1 MFIKIEVF
9 ILDIFAKEYDAIR
22 DRIFDLLKE
31 QKISQR
37 DFAQAIKVSPQT
49 ITDWKKGKSRS
60 FSTMISVIAPALH
73 TTPSWLYW
81 GNGSK
86 YFSDED
92 RRKLENQRAVHLRE
106 LKVELD
112 KYNEEFKQDIID
124 IFKKKMYSDTF
135 WTSAFEYES
144 IDILAESLGN
154 TVEQILNGTIPNAEQ
169 VTSEERQL
177 LLAYR
182 NADARA
188 REMVKLALEPF
199 GLSAVSEEAM

>member
-1 MFIKIEVF
+1 
-9 ILDIFAKEYDAIR
+9 
-22 DRIFDLLKE
+22 
-31 QKISQR
+31 
-37 DFAQAIKVSPQT
+37 
-49 ITDWKKGKSRS
+49 
-60 FSTMISVIAPALH
+60 
-73 TTPSWLYW
+73 
-81 GNGSK
+81 
-86 YFSDED
+86 
-92 RRKLENQRAVHLRE
+92 
-106 LKVELD
+106 
-112 KYNEEFKQDIID
+112 
-124 IFKKKMYSDTF
+124 MYSDTF

>member
-1 MFIKIEVF
+1 M
-9 ILDIFAKEYDAIR
+9 DIFAKEYDAIR

-37 DFAQAIKVSPQT
+37 DFARAIKVSPQT

-124 IFKKKMYSDTF
+124 IFKKKC
-135 WTSAFEYES
+135 
-144 IDILAESLGN
+144 ILIRFGLPPLN
-154 TVEQILNGTIPNAEQ
+154 TKVSTYWQN
-169 VTSEERQL
+169 
-177 LLAYR
+177 LLAIQ
-182 NADARA
+182 
-188 REMVKLALEPF
+188 
-199 GLSAVSEEAM
+199 LSKS